1 MEFMNTTIK
10 VTNRLTQLF
19 EKKSKGLLNIYFT
32 AGFPSKEDTLT
43 IIKTLDEEGVDLIE
57 IGMPYSDPLADGPT
71 IQESNIVALDGGMTM
86 KVLFKQLEDLR
97 KVSQTPVL
105 MMGYL
110 NPVMQYGVEAFCKKA
125 AACGV
130 DGIII
135 PDLPLDE
142 YIEKYKE
149 LFEQNNLSNVFL
161 VTPHTSESR
170 IQMIDE
176 CTQGFIYI
184 VSTDSTT
191 GNAKDI
197 TGSEA
202 YLKRVESYNLKS
214 PKMIGFNIK
223 DNASYEFACKYA
235 NGAIIGSAFIK
246 AIKDSKDL
254 KGDIKKFV
262 NMVRG

>member
-1 MEFMNTTIK
+1 MNTSIK

-32 AGFPSKEDTLT
+32 AGFPMLDDTLT
-43 IIKTLDEEGVDLIE
+43 IIKELEEAGADMIE

-71 IQESNIVALDGGMTM
+71 IQESNIVALDGGMTL
-86 KVLFKQLEDLR
+86 KVLFKQLEELR
-97 KVSQTPVL
+97 KITNIPVL
-105 MMGYL
+105 LMGYL

-125 AACGV
+125 AECGV
-130 DGIII
+130 DGIIL

-170 IQMIDE
+170 IRLIDE
-176 CTQGFIYI
+176 NTQGFIYI
-184 VSTDSTT
+184 VSMDSTT
-191 GNAKDI
+191 GGNAKEI
-197 TGSEA
+197 SGAEP
-202 YLKRVESYNLKS
+202 YFKRIESYKLKS
-214 PKMIGFNIK
+214 PTMIGFNVK
-223 DNASYEFACKYA
+223 DNASFSFASSYA

-246 AIKDSKDL
+246 AIQNSKDL
-254 KGDIKKFV
+254 KTDITKFV
-262 NMVRG
+262 KIVKG

>member
-1 MEFMNTTIK
+1 MNTSIK

-32 AGFPSKEDTLT
+32 AGFPTLDDTLT
-43 IIKTLDEEGVDLIE
+43 IIKELEEAGVDMIE

-71 IQESNIVALDGGMTM
+71 IQESNIVALDGGMTL
-86 KVLFKQLEDLR
+86 KVLFKQLEELR
-97 KVSQTPVL
+97 KITNIPVL
-105 MMGYL
+105 LMGYL

-125 AACGV
+125 AECGV
-130 DGIII
+130 DGIIL

-170 IQMIDE
+170 IRLIDE
-176 CTQGFIYI
+176 NTQGFIYI
-184 VSTDSTT
+184 VSMDSTT
-191 GNAKDI
+191 GGNAKEI
-197 TGSEA
+197 SGAEP
-202 YLKRVESYNLKS
+202 YFKRIESYKLKS
-214 PKMIGFNIK
+214 PTMIGFNVK
-223 DNASYEFACKYA
+223 DNASFSFASSYA

-246 AIKDSKDL
+246 AIQNSKDL
-254 KGDIKKFV
+254 KTDITKFV
-262 NMVRG
+262 KIVKG

>member
-1 MEFMNTTIK
+1 MTTSTK
-10 VTNRLTQLF
+10 VENRLTSLF

-32 AGFPSKEDTLT
+32 AGFPKLDDTLT
-43 IIKTLDEEGVDLIE
+43 IIKALEESGTDLIE

-71 IQESNIVALDGGMTM
+71 IQESNIVSLDGGMTM
-86 KVLFKQLEDLR
+86 KILFKQLEGLR
-97 KVSQTPVL
+97 KLTDIPVL
-105 MMGYL
+105 LMGYL

-125 AACGV
+125 AEVGV
-130 DGIII
+130 DGIIL

-149 LFEQNNLSNVFL
+149 LFEANNLSNVFL
-161 VTPHTSESR
+161 VTPHTSENR
-170 IQMIDE
+170 IRLIDAH
-176 CTQGFIYI
+176 TQGFIYI

-202 YLKRVESYNLKS
+202 YFKRIESYKLKS
-214 PKMIGFNIK
+214 PKMIGFNVK
-223 DNASYEFACKYA
+223 DNASYLFAAANA

-246 AIKDSKDL
+246 AIQNSKNL
-254 KGDIKKFV
+254 KEDISKFV
-262 NMVRG
+262 KMVKG

>member
-1 MEFMNTTIK
+1 MTTSIK

-32 AGFPSKEDTLT
+32 AGFPTLDDTLT
-43 IIKTLDEEGVDLIE
+43 IIKALEEAGADLIE

-71 IQESNIVALDGGMTM
+71 IQESNIVALDGGMTL
-86 KVLFKQLEDLR
+86 KVLFKQLEELR
-97 KVSQTPVL
+97 KLTNIPVL
-105 MMGYL
+105 LMGYL

-125 AACGV
+125 AECGV
-130 DGIII
+130 DGIIL

-170 IQMIDE
+170 IRLIDE
-176 CTQGFIYI
+176 NTQGFIYI
-184 VSTDSTT
+184 VSMDSTT
-191 GNAKDI
+191 GGNAKEI
-197 TGSEA
+197 TGA
-202 YLKRVESYNLKS
+202 ESYFKRIESYKLKS
-214 PKMIGFNIK
+214 PKMIGFNVK
-223 DNASYEFACKYA
+223 DNASFSFASSYA

-246 AIKDSKDL
+246 AIQNSKDL
-254 KGDIKKFV
+254 KTDITKFV
-262 NMVRG
+262 KMVKG